1 MTHASPKD
9 IQRAIDFLSRASDL
23 LPHGMAPPQIDYA
36 SLVAL
41 AAAQEIEL
49 DAASIEQAFRL
60 MMQARRLTS

>member
-1 MTHASPKD
+1 MTRASPKD

-23 LPHGMAPPQIDYA
+23 APHPVVPPRIDYA

-60 MMQARRLTS
+60 MMQARRVTS